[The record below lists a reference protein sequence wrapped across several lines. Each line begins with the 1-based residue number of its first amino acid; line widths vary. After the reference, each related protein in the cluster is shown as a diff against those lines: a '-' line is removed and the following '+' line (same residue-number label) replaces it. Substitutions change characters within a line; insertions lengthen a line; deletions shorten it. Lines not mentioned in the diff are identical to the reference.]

1 MLLVSSDVNSP
12 NFGIQEWSGF
22 NEQLQEVFPGCP
34 QVRNGYMY
42 PNEKPGLGIDID
54 EKEAAKY
61 PCPDGPPQW
70 TLTRTPDGTAVRP

>member
-1 MLLVSSDVNSP
+1 MSTVGKIESLWRYPVKSMR
-12 NFGIQEWSGF
+12 G
-22 NEQLQEVFPGCP
+22 EQLQEVFPGCP